1 MYSMY
6 TVHKDVLPV
15 NISKDPKKVTFFSFL
30 LLKMLYRQEASESP
44 VDSSLTFFQFF
55 YTKKDSVNDYADTML
70 A

>member
-1 MYSMY
+1 MY

-15 NISKDPKKVTFFSFL
+15 NISKDPKKSRFFFL
-30 LLKMLYRQEASESP
+30 LLKFLYKQEASESP